1 VYGFVIVISAITK
14 KKTYFPWLSG
24 TEETGKKSLLLIVI
38 GFISIIT
45 GIGAFLLYV
54 T

>member
-1 VYGFVIVISAITK
+1 VYGFLIVISAITK
-14 KKTYFPWLSG
+14 KKTYFSWLSG
-24 TEETGKKSLLLIVI
+24 TVETVKNSLLPIVI